1 MNKRIVKYHIY
12 ILFLFFILSNTTC
25 FAQLDS
31 SKSELNKRKQKD
43 NDELYDYAPGKKA
56 PALGDDFKD
65 ELRSTIVGGV
75 IGGIV
80 IVAIGNYENE
90 DNLRNPLSVYP
101 YKNALNGN
109 YTKPRSLN
117 IHKNLRF
124 DIEDQF
130 LYSNNNLSGNHLK
143 AKLRPFQYFYFQS
156 EMFQLFE
163 YNSNLDKHSDL
174 LFYNLDFCYDRLRFE
189 RFNLGFTAGANYI
202 ANDVKK
208 GGFAFG
214 FNTEIFVVKPIS
226 IYSSIKWSGINGHPV
241 NTFEVQGKYHYKR
254 FFASLGYQ
262 HLKIA
267 TPKYNF
273 VSIGL
278 GIYL

>member
-1 MNKRIVKYHIY
+1 MKICFYL
-12 ILFLFFILSNTTC
+12 LFSFLIFSNTIC

-31 SKSELNKRKQKD
+31 SKSELNKRKD
-43 NDELYDYAPGKKA
+43 NDELYDYVPPKKA
-56 PALGDDFKD
+56 PTLGGDFKN
-65 ELRSTIVGGV
+65 ELKNTIAGAIVGGL
-75 IGGIV
+75 V
-80 IVAIGNYENE
+80 IVSVGNYESE
-90 DNLRNPLSVYP
+90 DNLHNPLSTYP
-101 YKNALNGN
+101 YRDPLNGN
-109 YTKPRSLN
+109 YTKPHTLN
-117 IHKNLRF
+117 IHKSIRF

-130 LYSNNNLSGNHLK
+130 VYSNHNLYGNHLK

-163 YNSNLDKHSDL
+163 YNSTLDQHSDL
-174 LFYNLDFCYDRLRFE
+174 LFYNLDFCYDRFRFE

-202 ANDVKK
+202 ADDVKK

-214 FNTEIFVVKPIS
+214 FNAEIFVVKPIS

-241 NTFEVQGKYHYKR
+241 NTFEVQGKYHCKR